1 MHLKHTRKTKIKKGV
16 GYSQIYPKW
25 KVNMIDEDKTME
37 LYGYYSTDLTP
48 KSSKKIVCICDWCG
62 KERVLKKSGHSDYC
76 LSCSQLCK
84 YISPET
90 RKKMSEARMGR
101 KSPML
106 GKHHSQETKDK
117 IAEGNRG
124 KFVSLETR
132 QKLREA
138 NTGKHPTPETRK
150 KLSAAMVKRHELRRK
165 QNGR

>member
-1 MHLKHTRKTKIKKGV
+1 
-16 GYSQIYPKW
+16 
-25 KVNMIDEDKTME
+25 MIDEDKTME
-37 LYGYYSTDLTP
+37 LFGYYSTDLTP
-48 KSSKKIVCICDWCG
+48 KSNKKVVAVCDGCG
-62 KERVLKKSGHSDYC
+62 KERYGTKHGYHDLC
-76 LSCSQLCK
+76 ISCCQKGKHL
-84 YISPET
+84 SPET

-124 KFVSLETR
+124 KIISLETR